1 MLAAN
6 MADFVWEASRG
17 RLNRISRAEIR
28 DRFAAYFESV
38 RYNMWQDLQPPHV
51 SVGADGT
58 SAWMAVE
65 IEARM
70 TGTADGGE
78 QELRFESSW
87 ISVYEKVDGQ
97 WLMASIS
104 SSVVERS

>member
-6 MADFVWEASRG
+6 MADYVWEASRG

-38 RYNMWQDLQPPHV
+38 RYAVWQDLQPPHV

-70 TGTADGGE
+70 TAAVEGRK
-78 QELRFESSW
+78 QEVRFESSW
-87 ISVYEKVDGQ
+87 ISTYEKVDGQ
-97 WLMASIS
+97 WLMAGIS